1 MVKTAEQI
9 LRRKIVKTQKKRDTF
24 VKEQVQK
31 KKEVVKQSKRSAEE
45 ITEDASN
52 DVSSKSW
59 ILILF

>member
-52 DVSSKSW
+52 DVSSKS
-59 ILILF
+59 

>member
-31 KKEVVKQSKRSAEE
+31 KKEVVRQTKRPAEE
-45 ITEDASN
+45 TIDDSSD
-52 DVSSKSW
+52 DVSSKS
-59 ILILF
+59 